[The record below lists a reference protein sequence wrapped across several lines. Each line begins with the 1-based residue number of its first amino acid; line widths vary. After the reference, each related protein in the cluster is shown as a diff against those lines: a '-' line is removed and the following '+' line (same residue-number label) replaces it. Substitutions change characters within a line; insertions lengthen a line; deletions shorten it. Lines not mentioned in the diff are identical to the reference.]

1 MKSIK
6 ALTLTGALMMLFL
19 LILIVPSKS
28 SARVD
33 VNGHNFVVRIAST
46 QAAREQGLAG
56 WMKLD
61 DDQGMFFVFDKPDYY
76 VFWMKGMLIPID
88 IIFITDGRIVD
99 MAKNMQPPKP
109 GQDPA
114 MYQSMQP
121 ADSVLEVKAGTVE
134 RLGWKEGMRVK

>member
-28 SARVD
+28 SAGVD
-33 VNGHNFVVRIAST
+33 VNGHNFVVRVAST

-56 WMKLD
+56 WKKLD
-61 DDQGMFFVFDKPDYY
+61 DDQGMLFVFDKSDYY

-88 IIFITDGRIVD
+88 IIFINDGYIVD
-99 MAKNMQPPKP
+99 IAENMEPPKP

-114 MYQSMQP
+114 MCQSMQP

-134 RLGWKEGMRVK
+134 RLGWKEGMRVR